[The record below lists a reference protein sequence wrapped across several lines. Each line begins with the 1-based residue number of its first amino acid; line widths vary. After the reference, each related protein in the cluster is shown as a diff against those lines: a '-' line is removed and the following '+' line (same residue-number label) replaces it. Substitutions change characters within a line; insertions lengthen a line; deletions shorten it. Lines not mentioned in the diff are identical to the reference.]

1 MELKVYFSFFSFR
14 KLEKDIHPLF
24 LQWYRDSKG
33 FGQAPD
39 HKVSGSAVIW
49 CSILFITIYRENDKD
64 IVYVQLGRVFQPSIL
79 QDLMEGQAL
88 AILKK
93 I

>member
-33 FGQAPD
+33 IGQAPD
-39 HKVSGSAVIW
+39 HKVSGSAVI
-49 CSILFITIYRENDKD
+49 
-64 IVYVQLGRVFQPSIL
+64 
-79 QDLMEGQAL
+79 
-88 AILKK
+88 
-93 I
+93 